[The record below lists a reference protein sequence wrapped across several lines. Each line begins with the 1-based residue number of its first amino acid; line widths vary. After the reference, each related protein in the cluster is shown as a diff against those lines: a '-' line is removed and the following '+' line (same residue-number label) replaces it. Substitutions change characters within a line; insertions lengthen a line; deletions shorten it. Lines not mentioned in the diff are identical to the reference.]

1 MHALPKR
8 ELHTAHTLGTICSP
22 HLLHSGQYP
31 YQHSYHSGRCL
42 CTDLGHN
49 PQIHKDPY
57 SLLPMWQTH
66 QVAQDLHTTNGSL
79 LHVGCTMLQR
89 VQGATTTLAKLP
101 TAAAHVGDLIL
112 PLCVACLSIQRELNV
127 LSGARV
133 HPLQPKAEHTKL
145 QLCQTI
151 QA

>member
-1 MHALPKR
+1 MRFLIQCCVLMVLFYLHCSLIFCVCF
-8 ELHTAHTLGTICSP
+8 ELYRPGAQPS
-22 HLLHSGQYP
+22 
-31 YQHSYHSGRCL
+31 
-42 CTDLGHN
+42 N
-49 PQIHKDPY
+49 PQRSL

-66 QVAQDLHTTNGSL
+66 QVAQDLHTTNGSQ

-89 VQGATTTLAKLP
+89 GQGATTTLANLP
-101 TAAAHVGDLIL
+101 TTAAHVGDLIL